1 MLGELLNIYSR
12 KTNPMPK
19 LTSNSLNGLVS
30 ELSGF
35 HQHAH
40 RFDTLGQTFGITPAE
55 GLEFAR
61 PVFSSA
67 RNEMTWYTERSVSN
81 ARPLT
86 TLSSEERKVA
96 EMNYNQCLSAVR
108 QRLAGMSNG
117 EKRLEQFQK
126 FTRLPDVSS
135 IYVLSSGR
143 GHSFVVVN
151 WGMRDGSV
159 RIDGGDTIV
168 SISSAVRAIDEQN
181 ETALPNRQLF
191 IKVGIE
197 ERFNKFTNSIG
208 EVDLGDYQRKTRV
221 VVSQPPREWVN
232 EAGYNEQ
239 SFEVDSQAQQPML
252 FVWSSVA
259 AVRVSCDGQP
269 EEQGWKTLLFQSG
282 SMKKNLNF
290 SEESEPII
298 ENLNA
303 GEVWS
308 ISGQNDE
315 EEKVLQKGQVQEG
328 LNPIVLDF
336 NLTGPEEKEEE
347 EEDSESEAKVPTPP
361 EKGPLHL
368 RWESFWGRP
377 LKQLPFSIQD
387 ADGDE
392 ELYLKTN
399 DRGHSEVG
407 DFSFHRKYDLSTK
420 WWGRK
425 WRFDVNHERDVA
437 EHVLHLK
444 APIPWWLL
452 ATMGALLLLTLI
464 GFWRVS
470 YTPEIRLVN
479 AETEAPIP
487 NGVIEY
493 FNFEGQRLVA
503 SSDEQGR
510 AELLVGKRPFY
521 KRLFQMNPSTPV
533 QAVAPE
539 YEPSRSKMDVRTWYW
554 TQDWPLEP
562 SHEVSLEIE
571 TYDAG
576 NQIPLP
582 GTYVELRTQQMDGS
596 EESLFLGYS
605 DANGKIEVVVDDRD
619 FIVSNA
625 QKASFVELNKLAT
638 TGKAILSGDENAGR
652 IRLAPTVGCDERYS
666 NESGSSTRVF
676 DLGRADVDFCF
687 QACNYTEMDRIVV
700 SDANRQV
707 LFDLDYSTNNELNPF
722 KINDPSTYEQHIL
735 HSSTQTVYVEI
746 RDGGTDW
753 WFELNCSQSGCLE
766 ISRHPWGTGNP
777 V

>member
-12 KTNPMPK
+12 KTSPMPK

-40 RFDTLGQTFGITPAE
+40 RFETLGQTFGITPAE

-86 TLSSEERKVA
+86 ALSSEERKVA

-108 QRLAGMSNG
+108 DRLAGMSNG

-135 IYVLSSGR
+135 IYVLSSGQ

-159 RIDGGDTIV
+159 RIDEDDTIV

-197 ERFNKFTNSIG
+197 ERFKKFTNSTG
-208 EVDLGDYQRKTRV
+208 EVDLGDCQRKTRV
-221 VVSQPPREWVN
+221 VVSQPPRDWVN

-239 SFEVDSQAQQPML
+239 SFEVDSPAQQPML

-282 SMKKNLNF
+282 SIKKNLNF

-328 LNPIVLDF
+328 LNPIVLNF
-336 NLTGPEEKEEE
+336 NLTDREKEEE
-347 EEDSESEAKVPTPP
+347 EEDSESEPIAPTPP

-377 LKQLPFSIQD
+377 LKQLPFSIKG
-387 ADGDE
+387 ADGDG
-392 ELYLKTN
+392 ELLLKTN
-399 DRGHSEVG
+399 DRGHSEAG
-407 DFSFHRKYDLSTK
+407 DFSFDRKYDLSTK

-521 KRLFQMNPSTPV
+521 KRLFQMNPSTPL

-576 NQIPLP
+576 NQVPLP
-582 GTYVELRTQQMDGS
+582 ATYVELRTQQMDGS
-596 EESLFLGYS
+596 EESLFSGYS

-625 QKASFVELNKLAT
+625 QKATYVELNKISA
-638 TGKAILSGDENAGR
+638 TGKTILSGDEEARR
-652 IRLAPTVGCDERYS
+652 ILLAPTVGCDIIYNDQEG
-666 NESGSSTRVF
+666 NSTRAF
-676 DLGRADVDFCF
+676 DLGQPNMEFCF
-687 QACNYTEMDRIVV
+687 QACNYSELDNIVV
-700 SDANRQV
+700 LDANREV
-707 LFDLDYSTNNELNPF
+707 LFNLDTPTNTELNPF
-722 KINDPSTYEQHIL
+722 RVKDPTTYVQKRL
-735 HSSTQTVYVEI
+735 TSPTQIVYVEL
-746 RDGGTDW
+746 REGGTNW
-753 WFELNCSQSGCLE
+753 WFELNCPQSDCLD
-766 ISRHPWGTGNP
+766 ITRHPWKTAD
-777 V
+777 VK